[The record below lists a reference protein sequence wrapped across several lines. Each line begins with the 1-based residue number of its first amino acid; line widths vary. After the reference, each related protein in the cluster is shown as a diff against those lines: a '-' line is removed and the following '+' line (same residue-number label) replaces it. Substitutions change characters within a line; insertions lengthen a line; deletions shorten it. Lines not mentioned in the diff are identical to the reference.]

1 MVQGPGMS
9 ELADDLEFIDDD
21 REFNYADALRVPA
34 RRSGPPPV
42 DAQRAGE
49 RRRLTSAAGF
59 DLFLAL
65 VAGVLCAVGLLMV
78 YSASIDVSYQATGDA
93 SNTTYFF
100 VRQARSMAIGLALL
114 VLITRLDYHFW
125 RRVAVPMML
134 VVIVLLIAVLRFGET
149 RFEAQRALLRG
160 SFQPGEMAK
169 FAVVV
174 YMAAWLASKRQK
186 LRRITYGLLP
196 FTVVVGLIAFLI
208 ILQPDLS
215 TAASILATAL
225 SMFFIAG
232 ADWVQLLVIGAV
244 MGAAGY
250 QLATRLEYAR
260 QRLDAYFAAV
270 EDLTQASDHV
280 QQAVTAFINGGL
292 TGVGL
297 GEGKQKFANTLPFPH
312 TDSIFAI
319 IGEELGLLGTF
330 LVLALFVLL
339 IYRGFT
345 VARFAPDAFGG
356 LLAAGI
362 TCWIAYDALLNIAV
376 MTALIPPTG
385 VPLPF
390 ISYGGSSLVAAMAG
404 VGVILSVSRAI
415 GRSARPVRSQVPRRA
430 LPPVKWRDARED
442 HDLSRRDRRRRIPR
456 VGRRRDGS

>member
-1 MVQGPGMS
+1 MS
-9 ELADDLEFIDDD
+9 ELADDPQYIDDD
-21 REFNYADALRVPA
+21 GEFNYADALRVPF
-34 RRSGPPPV
+34 RRPPSPPV
-42 DAQRAGE
+42 DERRADE
-49 RRRLTSAAGF
+49 RRRIYSAAGF
-59 DLFLAL
+59 DLYLAL
-65 VAGVLCAVGLLMV
+65 VVGVLCAIGLLMV
-78 YSASIDVSYQATGDA
+78 YSASIDVSYQATGDS

-100 VRQARSMAIGLALL
+100 VRQLRSMGIGLLLL
-114 VLITRLDYHFW
+114 VLFARLDYHIW
-125 RRVAVPMML
+125 RRAAVWMML
-134 VVIVLLIAVLRFGET
+134 LVGVLLIAVLRFGET

-160 SFQPGEMAK
+160 SFQPGELAK
-169 FAVVV
+169 FTVVI

-186 LRRITYGLLP
+186 LRKITYGLLP
-196 FTVVVGLIAFLI
+196 FTVVVGAIAFLI

-232 ADWVQLLVIGAV
+232 ADWFQLLAIGGV
-244 MGAAGY
+244 MGVAGY
-250 QLATRLEYAR
+250 QLLTRLEYAS
-260 QRLDAYFAAV
+260 QRLDAYLAAV

-280 QQAVTAFINGGL
+280 QQAVTAFLNGGL

-330 LVLALFVLL
+330 LVLALFVTL

-345 VARFAPDAFGG
+345 IARFAPDAFGG
-356 LLAAGI
+356 LLAAGV

-390 ISYGGSSLVAAMAG
+390 ISYGGSSLVAAMSG
-404 VGVILSVSRAI
+404 VGVVLSVSRSI
-415 GRSARPVRSQVPRRA
+415 GRAARPVRNQTPRLA
-430 LPPVKWRDARED
+430 PPNAEWRNARED
-442 HDLSRRDRRRRIPR
+442 HDLGRGNRRRRVPR
-456 VGRRRDGS
+456 VGRRRGGS